1 MPTVVNFSFTDSLMF
16 RSTPTLIENFPRLRI
31 SQYPPKHVSSDH
43 PFMKR
48 EAESLTCLCC
58 VVKRSLLI
66 IGCFFGLMTLFDR
79 GTFKR
84 KDWPIS
90 IAYPKKK
97 KKNQQSK
104 PLYNTNSRKG
114 CASPGNKVHLH
125 QSFLM

>member
-31 SQYPPKHVSSDH
+31 SQYLPKHVSSDH

-48 EAESLTCLCC
+48 EAENLTCLCC

-66 IGCFFGLMTLFDR
+66 VGCFFGLMTLFDR
-79 GTFKR
+79 GRFLLHTLKVMNTL
-84 KDWPIS
+84 IS
-90 IAYPKKK
+90 IVR
-97 KKNQQSK
+97 NQQSK
-104 PLYNTNSRKG
+104 PLFNTNSRKG
-114 CASPGNKVHLH
+114 CALPGNKVHLH

>member
-66 IGCFFGLMTLFDR
+66 VGCFFGLMTLFDR
-79 GTFKR
+79 GRFLLHTLKVMNTL
-84 KDWPIS
+84 IS
-90 IAYPKKK
+90 IVR
-97 KKNQQSK
+97 NQQSK
-104 PLYNTNSRKG
+104 PLFNTNSRKG
-114 CASPGNKVHLH
+114 RASPGNKVHLH

>member
-31 SQYPPKHVSSDH
+31 SQYPPKHISSDH

-66 IGCFFGLMTLFDR
+66 VGCFFGLMTLFDR
-79 GTFKR
+79 GRFLLHTLKVMNTL
-84 KDWPIS
+84 IS
-90 IAYPKKK
+90 IVR
-97 KKNQQSK
+97 NQQSK
-104 PLYNTNSRKG
+104 PLFNTNSRKG